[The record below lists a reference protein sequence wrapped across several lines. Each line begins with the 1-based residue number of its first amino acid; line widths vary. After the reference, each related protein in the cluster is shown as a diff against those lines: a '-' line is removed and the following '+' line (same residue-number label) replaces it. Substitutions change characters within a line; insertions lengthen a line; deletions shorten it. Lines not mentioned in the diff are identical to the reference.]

1 MVACVSDAIASEI
14 IEAGVVADGGM
25 SERRRDVVTVVE
37 TRSHSISDPWMDR
50 GDASQYGE
58 RVLRLRSQWNRWTIA
73 GLRSTNATSQLR
85 IG

>member
-25 SERRRDVVTVVE
+25 SERRCDVVTGVE
-37 TRSHSISDPWMDR
+37 TRPSLSDPWVDR

-58 RVLRLRSQWNRWTIA
+58 RVLRLRPRWNHWTMA
-73 GLRSTNATSQLR
+73 KLRNICHVSILH
-85 IG
+85 